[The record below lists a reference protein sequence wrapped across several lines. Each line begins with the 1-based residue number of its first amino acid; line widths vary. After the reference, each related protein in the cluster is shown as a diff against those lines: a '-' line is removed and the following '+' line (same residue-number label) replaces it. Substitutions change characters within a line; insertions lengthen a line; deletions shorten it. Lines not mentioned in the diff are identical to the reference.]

1 MIYTDK
7 TKNYLAKINYTIAKI
22 KMKIFVFILILII
35 ILFKFLH
42 INRGITLYLQ
52 EFICSNLSEKNCSK
66 LIFCQPL
73 YGPSICVSYIC
84 TQDLIYKRCTSL
96 GMTFE
101 EIFKLKNY
109 CKKQGGEN

>member
-1 MIYTDK
+1 
-7 TKNYLAKINYTIAKI
+7 
-22 KMKIFVFILILII
+22 MKIFVFILIIIFLII
-35 ILFKFLH
+35 LH

-66 LIFCQPL
+66 LIFCQSL
-73 YGPSICVSYIC
+73 YGPSVCVSYIC
-84 TQDLIYKRCTSL
+84 TSDLIYKRCTSL

-109 CKKQGGEN
+109 CKKQGGELIKLNYYPYFKCILKNKN